1 MAAITA
7 ALIGGTALTASTVAA
22 GATLT
27 AAGSAIAGG
36 ISNLSAA
43 SKASGLAAKAQ
54 QDAAQAMEQARK
66 ANSVNNYAALGI
78 NKDLYNQY
86 TEAGLSTAAQ
96 GIQAVQQGDQRG
108 AAAGVG
114 QISNA
119 MNQNL
124 AQIRSAEN
132 SDMIRNQQM
141 VAQDNARRQGT
152 EVAMDTASAQGS
164 QNYAR
169 NQQLQAAALNSSGM
183 QAITTGVT
191 SGLKGAAQ
199 AFGPKDVIGAGVP
212 PTTPPA
218 GTVISPTVAGASSP
232 VATTN
237 YMAGVGDFGASA
249 QGVGLGGSQNVQMYD
264 ASGAPISDSAQYNP
278 SQQTFTAAQ
287 LQAMNITPQ
296 QY

>member
-7 ALIGGTALTASTVAA
+7 A
-22 GATLT
+22 
-27 AAGSAIAGG
+27 AIAGTAITAGTIGTGVATALSVAGG
-36 ISNLSAA
+36 INNLSQA
-43 SKASGLAAKAQ
+43 SKANGLAAQAR

-66 ANSVNNYAALGI
+66 ANSVNNYAALGV

-86 TEAGLSTAAQ
+86 TESDLSTAAQ

-114 QISNA
+114 QITNA

-132 SDMIRNQQM
+132 ADIIKNQQM

-183 QAITTGVT
+183 QALT
-191 SGLKGAAQ
+191 SGVARGLTAYGTE
-199 AFGPKDVIGAGVP
+199 FGVKDKIGAGVP

-218 GTVISPTVAGASSP
+218 GTVISPTMAGVSSSVAP
-232 VATTN
+232 TN
-237 YMAGVGDFGASA
+237 YMAGVGDFGSNS
-249 QGVGLGGSQNVQMYD
+249 QGVGFGGTQNVQMYD
-264 ASGAPISDSAQYNP
+264 ANGNPQSPAAQYDPNIQ
-278 SQQTFTAAQ
+278 SYTADQ
-287 LQAMNITPQ
+287 LRSMNINPQ
-296 QY
+296 QYTI

>member
-43 SKASGLAAKAQ
+43 SKANGLAAQAR

-66 ANSVNNYAALGI
+66 ANSVNNYAALGV

-86 TEAGLSTAAQ
+86 TESALSTAAQ

-132 SDMIRNQQM
+132 ADIINNQHL
-141 VAQDNARRQGT
+141 VAQDNARRQAA
-152 EVAMDTASAQGS
+152 EMNMDIGVAQGS
-164 QNYAR
+164 ANAAR
-169 NQQLQAAALNSSGM
+169 NYQMQSTALNASGVN
-183 QAITTGVT
+183 QIAN
-191 SGLKGAAQ
+191 GLISAAPSVVKS
-199 AFGPKDVIGAGVP
+199 FGPQDKIGVG
-212 PTTPPA
+212 TTA
-218 GTVISPTVAGASSP
+218 GTTANVVNPSVTG
-232 VATTN
+232 TN
-237 YMAGVGDFGASA
+237 AQSNNMAGVTGTTNLTPDTMYQNPNPNATMYDINGY
-249 QGVGLGGSQNVQMYD
+249 SQN
-264 ASGAPISDSAQYNP
+264 AGIEPNP
-278 SQQTFTAAQ
+278 GTTFYTLAQ
-287 LQAMNITPQ
+287 LQQMGITPR
-296 QY
+296 